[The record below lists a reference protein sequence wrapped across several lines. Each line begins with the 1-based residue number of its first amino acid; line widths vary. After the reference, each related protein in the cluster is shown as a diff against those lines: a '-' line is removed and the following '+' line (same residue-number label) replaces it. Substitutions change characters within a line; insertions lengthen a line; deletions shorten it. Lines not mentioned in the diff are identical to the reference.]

1 MRHDDLW
8 RAIDI
13 LAAERGLST
22 SGLARAAGLDPT
34 SFNPSKRRARN
45 GLPRW
50 PSTESVAKVLA
61 AASISLDSFAALV
74 AGARALGP
82 RMAEKTARK
91 IPVIGVAQAGQDGYF
106 DDAGYPVGGSW
117 DQVDLPQNADP
128 NAYGLRISGN
138 SMEPVYRAGDIV
150 IVAPHATARLNDRVV
165 ARTRSGEV
173 MAKILLRRTATEIE
187 LASFNPDHP
196 LRPLALAELASLHR
210 ILWVSQ

>member
-34 SFNPSKRRARN
+34 SFNPSKPRARN

-150 IVAPHATARLNDRVV
+150 IVAPHATALINDRVV

-173 MAKILLRRTATEIE
+173 MAKILLRRTAAEID

-196 LRPLALAELASLHR
+196 LRRLALAELTSLHR